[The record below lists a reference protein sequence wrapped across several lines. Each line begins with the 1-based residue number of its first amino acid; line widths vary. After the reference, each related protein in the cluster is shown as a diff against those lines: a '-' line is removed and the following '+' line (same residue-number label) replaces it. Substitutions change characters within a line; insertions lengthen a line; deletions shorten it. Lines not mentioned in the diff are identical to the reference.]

1 MPLVN
6 SPVCLGP
13 FPSTTDGVW
22 SFPYGLTF
30 DRAIWDPT
38 TLVIQ
43 FQADTFPTFG
53 SPNLINVYSNGSGV
67 VNYQQG
73 PIGQSIDIQ
82 LPRRQ
87 MSTATTWY
95 WQIRIVNYGYAG
107 GYSSNWVQ
115 GTPLVVQPDQS
126 VAIANTLQSLIP
138 DKYAYSQ
145 AANSSNTYTMMAILG
160 RIFDQLLLENTY
172 SQGDLILNQARDQG
186 IQNNFASLLQLTQSS
201 TEPNASFRWKVYQL
215 FKAFVDYPGVVQGIL
230 QSVQAF
236 TAEPP
241 VIYDGTNTIGW
252 ILGINAIQAPG
263 YTLPVPPII
272 LYSTLSKGFNW
283 TLNIWN
289 SWSLSYDQNVLQNYV
304 NLIKPAHTYTQ
315 FIYPTTHHASIR
327 LNTAA
332 DWNSG
337 TLTNMTVNQSGGFT
351 LGSGQTAGNGVWKF
365 SLPWTPV
372 SWDVLNLSQL
382 IQSSNQTITYQLSS
396 SPTGAGGSYSGYET
410 VQNGSIPISTPLA
423 QFLQIK
429 ISMTTTNS
437 SIQPILSLCEQA
449 FLH

>member
-6 SPVCLGP
+6 PLVPLGP
-13 FPSTTDGVW
+13 FPTTTDGTF
-22 SFPYGLTF
+22 SFPFGLTF
-30 DRAIWDPT
+30 DRAIWDPS

-53 SPNLINVYSNGSGV
+53 SPNLINVYSNGSGIA
-67 VNYQQG
+67 NYQNG
-73 PIGQSIDIQ
+73 PIGKSIDVN

-87 MSTATTWY
+87 LNTTTTWY
-95 WQIRIVNYGYAG
+95 WQVRIVNYGYAG
-107 GYSSNWVQ
+107 GYSSNWIQ
-115 GTPLVVQPDQS
+115 GPPLVVQPDQS

-138 DKYAYSQ
+138 DRYSYSQ
-145 AANSSNTYTMMAILG
+145 AANSGNLYTLLAVLG
-160 RIFDQLLLENTY
+160 RVFDQLLLENTY
-172 SQGDLILNQARDQG
+172 SQGDLVLNQARDSG
-186 IQNNFASLLQLTQSS
+186 ILDNFASLLQLTQSS

-215 FKAFVDYPGVVQGIL
+215 FKAFVDYPGVVSGIL
-230 QSVQAF
+230 QTVQAF

-289 SWSLSYDQNVLQNYV
+289 SWSLPYDQNVLENYV
-304 NLIKPAHTYTQ
+304 NLIKPAHTFTQ
-315 FIYPTTHHASIR
+315 FIYPSTHHASIR
-327 LNTAA
+327 LNTTA

-351 LGSGQTAGNGVWKF
+351 LGGGQTAGNGVFNF

-372 SWDVLNLSQL
+372 SWDVLNLSQVV
-382 IQSSNQTITYQLSS
+382 QSSNQTITYQIQSS
-396 SPTGAGGSYSGYET
+396 ANGVAYSGYET
-410 VQNGSIPISTPLA
+410 VTVGNTPVSTPLNP
-423 QFLQIK
+423 FLQIK

-437 SIQPILSLCEQA
+437 AIQPILVSAEQN